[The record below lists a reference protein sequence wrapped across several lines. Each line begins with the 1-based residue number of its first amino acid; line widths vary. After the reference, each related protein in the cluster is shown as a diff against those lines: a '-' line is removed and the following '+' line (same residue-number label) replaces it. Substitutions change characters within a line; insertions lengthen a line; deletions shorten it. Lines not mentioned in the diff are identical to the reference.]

1 LTPRLEGRVLAGV
14 ADFTER
20 PTTARAVAFACL
32 IVGVALILAA
42 PPAQAKSC
50 EDLWYRR
57 NNLYKQAGY
66 CFRTARAIR
75 TFGNAG
81 CQYDSEADVPLSAR
95 QRAIVARI
103 AQEERDLGCPR

>member
-1 LTPRLEGRVLAGV
+1 LTPRFEKRVLAGV

-20 PTTARAVAFACL
+20 PMTARAVAFACL
-32 IVGVALILAA
+32 IAGVAPILAA
-42 PPAQAKSC
+42 PPAQAQSC
-50 EDLWYRR
+50 EELWYRR
-57 NNLYKQAGY
+57 NSLYKQAGY

>member
-1 LTPRLEGRVLAGV
+1 M
-14 ADFTER
+14 
-20 PTTARAVAFACL
+20 TARAVAFACL
-32 IVGVALILAA
+32 IAGVAPILAA
-42 PPAQAKSC
+42 PPAQAQAQAQSC
-50 EDLWYRR
+50 EELWYRR
-57 NNLYKQAGY
+57 NSLYKQAGY